1 MSLTLLISYYEGV
14 THISIICDESEKN
27 THGTFNFGESV
38 SFSYFILNVH
48 PPRLFWREFLK
59 KCMEYRRVR
68 SIFWL
73 EKYRELDVKIFWLK
87 IFELLI
93 IHRSIWILCLSISRN
108 QHWLAIHTKRY
119 FIEIQRKWCLLPGLI
134 RPIS

>member
-14 THISIICDESEKN
+14 THINNIYDESEKN
-27 THGTFNFGESV
+27 THGTYNFGDSV

-48 PPRLFWREFLK
+48 PARLFWREFLK
-59 KCMEYRRVR
+59 IFMEYRRVH
-68 SIFWL
+68 SIFGYKSIGNSML
-73 EKYRELDVKIFWLK
+73 KYSGFKNIRITYYVS
-87 IFELLI
+87 I
-93 IHRSIWILCLSISRN
+93 ISILCLSISRN

-119 FIEIQRKWCLLPGLI
+119 FIEIQRKWCLLPGLF